1 MQNTAINLEQAAPE
15 SPVAGGGFKNW
26 FLEGMKPGDDQVH
39 HQDDWWRVM
48 CLTGVDYFSTLGYQ
62 PGIAFLAA
70 GILSPIA
77 TLILV
82 LVTIFGALPTYCIV
96 ARESPNGQGSVAML
110 EKMLPGWQGKT
121 LVLFLLGFAATA
133 FIITIT
139 LSAADATA
147 HIVENPLLTP
157 LGWHNHRVEVTLVL
171 LTLLGA
177 LFLKGFKEAI
187 GLSFFIVC
195 AYLGLSAVI
204 LANGLF
210 TIACHPNLITGWSAS
225 LFKEYQSPFMMLGI
239 STLLFPKLA
248 LGLSGFETGVAVMP
262 LVKGDPTDTPE
273 DPAGRVRN
281 ARYLLITAGL
291 IMSVYL
297 VISSVVTTWLIPAPL
312 FEVGGAANGRA
323 LAYLAHTQLG
333 PIFGTCYDVS
343 TILILWFAGASAI
356 AGLLSLVPKYLPRY
370 GMAPS
375 WSAAIRP
382 LVVFFTA
389 AAYGVTILFKADV
402 DAQAAAY
409 ATGVLVLITSAA
421 VAATMS
427 IWQTAVKWRL
437 YFVVVTAIF
446 VYTAFDNMAER
457 PEGVQIALFFIVSI
471 LVASIVSRA
480 LRSTE
485 LRVDKIIWDERSKQ
499 FIQSALSEC
508 WGVIRILPHRS
519 GMRDLKQKEELARN
533 IHSIQNDEGNFIFLE
548 VALSD
553 ASDFSSECLSVEGYE
568 ENGYKILRCSS
579 PAVPNAIA
587 AILLDIRSTTG
598 KAPHAYFGWAEG
610 HPLAYTLKYIFLGEG
625 ETAMITREIIR
636 SVEPIEHL
644 RPVIHVG

>member
-1 MQNTAINLEQAAPE
+1 MQNTATNLKQAGPE
-15 SPVAGGGFKNW
+15 SPKSRGGFKNW
-26 FLEGMKPGDDQVH
+26 FLEGSQPGDDQVQ

-48 CLTGVDYFSTLGYQ
+48 CLTGVDYFSTQGYQ

-147 HIVENPLLTP
+147 HIVENPLLAP

-204 LANGLF
+204 LVNGLF
-210 TIACHPNLITGWSAS
+210 NIACHPNLITGWNAS

-273 DPAGRVRN
+273 NPVGRVRN

-323 LAYLAHTQLG
+323 LAYLAHTNLG

-389 AAYGVTILFKADV
+389 AAYGVTMLFKADV

-421 VAATMS
+421 TAATIS
-427 IWQTAVKWRL
+427 IWNTAIKWRV
-437 YFVVVTAIF
+437 YFVVVTSIF

-457 PEGVQIALFFIVSI
+457 PEGVQIALFFIASI
-471 LVASIVSRA
+471 LIASIVSRA

-485 LRVDKIIWDERSKQ
+485 LRIDDIVWDDQSKQ
-499 FIQSALSEC
+499 FIQSALTEC

-519 GMRDLKQKEELARN
+519 GMRDLKQKEESARK
-533 IHSIQNDEGNFIFLE
+533 IHSIQTEEGNFIFLE
-548 VALSD
+548 VTLSD
-553 ASDFSSECLSVEGYE
+553 ASEFSKECLHVRGYE
-568 ENGYKILRCSS
+568 EGGYKILRCSS

-587 AILLDIRSTTG
+587 AILLDVRLTTG

-636 SVEPIEHL
+636 SVEPVEHR